1 MMTTTTHR
9 YENLVMDCCENL
21 TNDQKEK
28 DEIIWTTDLSLCR
41 LLLDE
46 DGLTIRIFNHLGQ
59 EKAHDIL
66 DLRFHGENST
76 RDWKVWLEAISSNAA
91 TRPRISL
98 GKNDPFERMITEL
111 EKQERKYQVRTS
123 TYSTFCRTHNNTSNS
138 QHFELTTTLR
148 TALPNNT
155 KNELDSNLLRRVKRH
170 DRVASERNLLVT
182 DLLMESVLIQK
193 RTQSRR
199 AFSNPSVLDFKERRR
214 IVLSENV
221 AFTDHAPTVFDT
233 IRRSF
238 GVKDE
243 MYLKSLSEP
252 LEGGGKGDGASGM
265 LFFHTADWKYIV
277 KQVKRAEKDVRRVS
291 FLVYT
296 PLTFHSLHFL

>member
-123 TYSTFCRTHNNTSNS
+123 TYSTFCRTHVELTTLRTHNTSNS
-138 QHFELTTTLR
+138 TSKQH
-148 TALPNNT
+148 
-155 KNELDSNLLRRVKRH
+155 
-170 DRVASERNLLVT
+170 
-182 DLLMESVLIQK
+182 
-193 RTQSRR
+193 
-199 AFSNPSVLDFKERRR
+199 KERTGLESASTCQETRSSR
-214 IVLSENV
+214 VGEKSSRDGFLDGIC
-221 AFTDHAPTVFDT
+221 FDT
-233 IRRSF
+233 
-238 GVKDE
+238 E
-243 MYLKSLSEP
+243 
-252 LEGGGKGDGASGM
+252 
-265 LFFHTADWKYIV
+265 TN
-277 KQVKRAEKDVRRVS
+277 AE
-291 FLVYT
+291 
-296 PLTFHSLHFL
+296 

>member
-123 TYSTFCRTHNNTSNS
+123 TYSTFCRTHV
-138 QHFELTTTLR
+138 ELTTTLR
-148 TALPNNT
+148 THNNT
-155 KNELDSNLLRRVKRH
+155 SNSQQH
-170 DRVASERNLLVT
+170 FEQHFQT
-182 DLLMESVLIQK
+182 TQ
-193 RTQSRR
+193 RTNWTRICFDVSRDTIESRR
-199 AFSNPSVLDFKERRR
+199 REIFS
-214 IVLSENV
+214 
-221 AFTDHAPTVFDT
+221 
-233 IRRSF
+233 
-238 GVKDE
+238 
-243 MYLKSLSEP
+243 
-252 LEGGGKGDGASGM
+252 
-265 LFFHTADWKYIV
+265 
-277 KQVKRAEKDVRRVS
+277 
-291 FLVYT
+291 
-296 PLTFHSLHFL
+296 